1 MRGNINSLMAQ
12 AAKMQQNLQ
21 RLQSELANVEVTG
34 EAGSGAVKV
43 TMTCKYG
50 FERTCHIGQF
60 RGECQL
66 HISQTHISPV
76 GYVTIF

>member
-34 EAGSGAVKV
+34 EACRQGHDDLQVRLQADSDRSVA
-43 TMTCKYG
+43 
-50 FERTCHIGQF
+50 
-60 RGECQL
+60 L
-66 HISQTHISPV
+66 
-76 GYVTIF
+76 

>member
-21 RLQSELANVEVTG
+21 HLQSELANVEVTG

-43 TMTCKYG
+43 TMTCKY
-50 FERTCHIGQF
+50 
-60 RGECQL
+60 
-66 HISQTHISPV
+66 V
-76 GYVTIF
+76 